1 MVCNMKNHESPDKR
15 HLNVTKALLQISS
28 LALSNL
34 SLPQIY
40 ERIHEVVSEVITVRN
55 IAIFLYDQESN
66 LITFGYFVDEKD
78 SNDIVGLQMP
88 LGEGLSSY
96 VIETNLPWHFT
107 KEEQKVLEQEKKIS
121 KVIGSLS
128 ESWMGAPISVDDR
141 VLGLIIIQSYSV
153 DEIYDDGDLQVL
165 SFVAAN
171 LSIVLQQRKY
181 LEQQEIDK
189 KAVEASLEKIQQQNI
204 ELENMMDELKQ
215 TQNELVQKE
224 KMASLGNL
232 VAGIAHEIN
241 TPIGICVTG
250 ITNLHYVYKNLMK
263 KMEQKTATNTHLEQ
277 FLEDVEEACRIIE
290 SNTKRAAQLINSFK
304 EIAVD
309 QSSETCRE
317 INLKAYIDEILLS
330 MRPILKKLP
339 HHITVN
345 CPEYIAFTTVP
356 GALSQVITNLIN
368 NSILHGLE
376 NTNQGTITIDLSK
389 SAQAIVITYEDN
401 GKGLTQEELTMLF
414 EPFYTTKRGSGGSGL
429 GAHLIYNLITSTLQG
444 NVKTTSEVNQ
454 GLRYEISLPLIL
466 KR

>member
-1 MVCNMKNHESPDKR
+1 
-15 HLNVTKALLQISS
+15 
-28 LALSNL
+28 
-34 SLPQIY
+34 
-40 ERIHEVVSEVITVRN
+40 
-55 IAIFLYDQESN
+55 
-66 LITFGYFVDEKD
+66 
-78 SNDIVGLQMP
+78 MP

-241 TPIGICVTG
+241 TPLGTNVTSLSYL
-250 ITNLHYVYKNLMK
+250 TNLMEAIQG
-263 KMEQKTATNTHLEQ
+263 KMEAGTLTVKDFKS
-277 FLEDVEEACRIIE
+277 FLEDGNHAVNIMSQNFTTMTGLVSRFKLVSVKQMNIEKANMHMAEYFNELIE
-290 SNTKRAAQLINSFK
+290 SYKEQYPDVLIQVNTHGIKEVESYPAAWTIIIDQLVENSVAHGFST
-304 EIAVD
+304 E
-309 QSSETCRE
+309 QS
-317 INLKAYIDEILLS
+317 
-330 MRPILKKLP
+330 KK
-339 HHITVN
+339 
-345 CPEYIAFTTVP
+345 
-356 GALSQVITNLIN
+356 
-368 NSILHGLE
+368 
-376 NTNQGTITIDLSK
+376 
-389 SAQAIVITYEDN
+389 
-401 GKGLTQEELTMLF
+401 
-414 EPFYTTKRGSGGSGL
+414 
-429 GAHLIYNLITSTLQG
+429 
-444 NVKTTSEVNQ
+444 
-454 GLRYEISLPLIL
+454 
-466 KR
+466 